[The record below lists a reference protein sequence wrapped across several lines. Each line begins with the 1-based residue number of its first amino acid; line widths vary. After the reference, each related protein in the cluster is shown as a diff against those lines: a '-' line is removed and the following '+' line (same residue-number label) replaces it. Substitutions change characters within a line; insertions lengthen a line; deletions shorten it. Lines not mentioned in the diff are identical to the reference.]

1 MFKIIIEQN
10 KPKASSKDDNNKVQK
25 SMKQSNE
32 KRQRESVKQKAG
44 FLEKINKIDELQVNR
59 KKKKGQ
65 LPVSGMKE
73 GISLKTL

>member
-1 MFKIIIEQN
+1 
-10 KPKASSKDDNNKVQK
+10 
-25 SMKQSNE
+25 MKQSNE